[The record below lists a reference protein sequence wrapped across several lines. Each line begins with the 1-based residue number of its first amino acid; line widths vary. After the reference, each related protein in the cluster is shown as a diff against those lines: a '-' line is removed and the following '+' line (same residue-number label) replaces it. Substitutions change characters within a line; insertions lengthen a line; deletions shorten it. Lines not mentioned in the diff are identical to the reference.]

1 MSGWAVPKEEAM
13 SRQQCVLAGVVG
25 LACLAIVA
33 TDLAAG
39 KPPRPPQVPADPHVA
54 FFEAYYISVCNEDGQ
69 RATAVYSQ
77 DGCCTT
83 HPSLSPDLRSVV
95 FTTLDGIK
103 RVDFTVD
110 GSGNVVVVGEL
121 LVLAEADVFVPT
133 WSPDGR
139 WIAYSKGDGTATSS
153 SIGIV
158 PAEGGTG
165 ITIYAPDPGVMVHDI
180 AWKYTGD
187 CLYFTEDVIGQAGS
201 WVVKALQLDASGQP
215 LGPPEVVFQ
224 DLRFGNGMDGLSAAK
239 TRNSV
244 AFTSG
249 QYLYTVDLDTLQDT
263 FVFQEQDGFHYM
275 GTLPWSPDDSQI
287 MFGSAPHRPPRRG
300 IVLWKVTLATGET
313 TTLIGGRQ
321 PDWK

>member
-1 MSGWAVPKEEAM
+1 M
-13 SRQQCVLAGVVG
+13 SRKQCVLAVVVG
-25 LACLAIVA
+25 LVCVA
-33 TDLAAG
+33 VIAAWVEAG

-69 RATAVYSQ
+69 RATVVYAQ

-95 FTTLDGIK
+95 FCTQDGIK

-121 LVLAEADVFVPT
+121 LLVADVDSFVPT

-139 WIAYSKGDGTATSS
+139 WIAYKQSDGA
-153 SIGIV
+153 GIWSAVGMV
-158 PAEGGTG
+158 PADGGAAVTV
-165 ITIYAPDPGVMVHDI
+165 YAPEPGVSIHDI

-187 CLYFTEDVIGQAGS
+187 CLYFTESLGGQAGS
-201 WVVKALQLDASGQP
+201 WVIKALQLDASGQP

-224 DLRFGNGMDGLSAAK
+224 DPRFANGMDGLSAAK

-263 FVFQEQDGFHYM
+263 FICQAEFHYM

-287 MFGSAPHRPPRRG
+287 MFGSVPPRPPRKG
-300 IVLWKVTLATGET
+300 IVLRKVTLATGEIA
-313 TTLIGGRQ
+313 TLMSGRQ